1 MKSTQEDASR
11 GRVEIQQTNSH
22 VRQDSESNQQD
33 ASAITV
39 EKRKVSLHL
48 IECLLG

>member
-11 GRVEIQQTNSH
+11 GTVENQQTNSH
-22 VRQDSESNQQD
+22 VSQDSESNQQD

-39 EKRKVSLHL
+39 EKRKLSLHL

>member
-1 MKSTQEDASR
+1 MKSTQDDTSG
-11 GRVEIQQTNSH
+11 GRVENQQTKSH

-33 ASAITV
+33 ALAITV
-39 EKRKVSLHL
+39 EKRHL